1 MLSQIGNRF
10 ALTAAH
16 CLYDDD
22 NDEVLPA
29 SAFSIMLGVHDRS
42 KAQTCISPSSTMR
55 QIRVTK
61 VLVHENFAD
70 SATDIALLRLG
81 KKYLFG
87 DPLYN
92 I

>member
-1 MLSQIGNRF
+1 MTIIIKQIGNRF

-42 KAQTCISPSSTMR
+42 KAQTCISPSSTRR
-55 QIRVTK
+55 QIRVNK
-61 VLVHENFAD
+61 VIVHENFTDTD
-70 SATDIALLRLG
+70 SAYDIALLHLG
-81 KKYLFG
+81 R
-87 DPLYN
+87 N
-92 I
+92 IFL

>member
-1 MLSQIGNRF
+1 MSLSQIGNRF

-29 SAFSIMLGVHDRS
+29 TAFSIMLGVHDRS
-42 KAQTCISPSSTMR
+42 KTCISPSSTMR

-61 VLVHENFAD
+61 VLVHENFTD
-70 SATDIALLRLG
+70 SANDIALLHLG
-81 KKYLFG
+81 E
-87 DPLYN
+87 N
-92 I
+92 IFL

>member
-1 MLSQIGNRF
+1 MLSLPQIGNRF

-42 KAQTCISPSSTMR
+42 KAQTCISPSSIRR

-61 VLVHENFAD
+61 VLVHENFTD
-70 SATDIALLRLG
+70 SANDIALLHLG
-81 KKYLFG
+81 R
-87 DPLYN
+87 N
-92 I
+92 IFL